1 MSEKICNY
9 MKMMKEFHNAFC
21 VPISTFPKLLSPE
34 DTIRRLTL
42 ITSEVGELGDALRTK
57 DLAEIADAL
66 GDILYVTFGC
76 AVEMGLPMDRIF
88 NDIHQSNMSKI
99 WSDGEIHKD
108 KGGKVLKP
116 PTFTPVDLT
125 WLRGL

>member
-1 MSEKICNY
+1 MSKKICNY
-9 MKMMKEFHNAFC
+9 MEMMKKFHKSFC
-21 VPISTFPKLLSPE
+21 VPISTSPKLLSPE

-42 ITSEVGELGDALRTK
+42 ITSEVGELGDAMRTK
-57 DLAEIADAL
+57 DLIEIADAL

-88 NDIHQSNMSKI
+88 REIHRSNMSKV
-99 WSDGEIHKD
+99 WCDGKVHKD
-108 KGGKVLKP
+108 EGGKVLKP
-116 PTFTPVDLT
+116 PGFGPVDLL